1 MATVSRKNPKS
12 FDKILEGLKGLDAI
26 SAKAGWFERS
36 VYANG
41 TPVAYIASIHEF
53 GVASKNIP
61 PRPFMRPTV
70 NAQMG
75 AWRTL
80 LEQGS
85 RSVLAGK
92 STPYDVMEK
101 IGLRAAGDIAKTIA
115 NIWYPPLKESTVKAR
130 ARKLSDGAITASLRK
145 PLITPGPLG
154 GKLFGEL
161 LNETLNHRVETK

>member
-1 MATVSRKNPKS
+1 MAKVTRKNPKS
-12 FDKILEGLKGLDAI
+12 FDTILDGLKGLNAI
-26 SAKAGWFERS
+26 SAKAGWFESS
-36 VYANG
+36 VYESG
-41 TPVAYIASIHEF
+41 TPVAYIASLHEF

-70 NAQMG
+70 NTQMS

-92 STPYDVMEK
+92 TKPYDVMEA
-101 IGLRAAGDIAKTIA
+101 IGLRAAGDIAKTIS
-115 NIWYPPLKESTVKAR
+115 NIWYPPLKEKTVQAR
-130 ARKLSDGAITASLRK
+130 ARRLSNHEITPSLRK
-145 PLITPGPLG
+145 PLIDS

-161 LNETLNHRVETK
+161 LNEALNHRVETK